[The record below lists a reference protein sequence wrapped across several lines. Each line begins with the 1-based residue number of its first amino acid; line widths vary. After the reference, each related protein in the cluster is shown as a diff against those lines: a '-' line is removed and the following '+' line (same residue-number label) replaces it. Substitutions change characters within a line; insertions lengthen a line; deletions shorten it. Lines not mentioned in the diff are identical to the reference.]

1 MFRTH
6 TNRILQTA
14 AAATLVVVLI
24 PCPASAQEQTS
35 LAWEVTK
42 SVLLDPTT
50 YVPAAASYGSQRL
63 DWKSSQ
69 PLFRAGW
76 LEQNPRFTIS
86 GRANDLP
93 IPYEAGNGR
102 ILARSLEHLQWSVLN
117 NTAIGVVDRVLTERY
132 PQHRK
137 LIRVLS
143 WVERISFASYTAYLG
158 SINYFEQA
166 QENTRAARGLRSPPR

>member
-1 MFRTH
+1 MLRTY
-6 TNRILQTA
+6 TSRILRIA
-14 AAATLVVVLI
+14 AVATLVVVLI
-24 PCPASAQEQTS
+24 PCSASAQEQTS
-35 LAWEVTK
+35 LAWDVTK

-63 DWKSSQ
+63 DWTSSQ

-93 IPYEAGNGR
+93 ISYRAGNAR
-102 ILARSLEHLQWSVLN
+102 ILTRSLEHLQWSVLN
-117 NTAIGVVDRVLTERY
+117 NAAVGVVDRVLTDRY
-132 PQHRK
+132 PNHRK

-143 WVERISFASYTAYLG
+143 WVERISFASYTAYLS

-166 QENTRAARGLRSPPR
+166 QENARAARRLQ